1 MSGLVGE
8 GPSGGQVRVFQQP
21 SLPEHF
27 EPELCALVY
36 FIYWDFI
43 YDYLQ
48 SFTDK
53 VKLKGNYWNEDL

>member
-1 MSGLVGE
+1 MKA
-8 GPSGGQVRVFQQP
+8 QVEAKLGYSSNPF
-21 SLPEHF
+21 LPEHF
-27 EPELCALVY
+27 EPELYALVY

-53 VKLKGNYWNEDL
+53 VKLKGSFWDEDL